1 MMLSIKESYI
11 RYTFDEKS
19 HKPIVYPMAV
29 VKNSKNKE
37 GAKKFAKY
45 IQTKEAQ
52 DIFIKYGFDY
62 IAK

>member
-1 MMLSIKESYI
+1 
-11 RYTFDEKS
+11 
-19 HKPIVYPMAV
+19 MAV

-37 GAKKFAKY
+37 GSKKFAEY